1 MRNARDLLYWEESV
15 HELMI
20 IVDRVTIKA
29 QIEPRLV
36 VSSSGD
42 DYKQF
47 NNNVAFYNRGIMKM
61 REALL
66 KELTL
71 KEEEPNE

>member
-42 DYKQF
+42 DYMQF

-71 KEEEPNE
+71 KEEELNE

>member
-20 IVDRVTIKA
+20 IVDRVTINA
-29 QIEPRLV
+29 QIEPRLI

-42 DYKQF
+42 DYMQF

-71 KEEEPNE
+71 KEEEPDE

>member
-42 DYKQF
+42 DYMQF

-71 KEEEPNE
+71 KEEAPNE

>member
-42 DYKQF
+42 DYMQF